1 MYSRTSLLGQSNVR
15 MSRSVNAVQKSYN
28 NAEQSMDAYAHNNNL
43 GTMKQAHTFATGR
56 YANLRDQPSMC
67 SSSLSPLRCS
77 MIQMDHSGKRNDA
90 LNRSAIINISA
101 LKGPQNT
108 SQQPVKPMRE
118 SSTPVREFLPPSTKN
133 ANPLPIFRTSVGA
146 QSKFQNTPMHE
157 NSYIERDT
165 MNEPSILNSHYQTI
179 QDTDDLGHNPETR
192 SFEPHFNKTPHPS

>member
-1 MYSRTSLLGQSNVR
+1 MR

-67 SSSLSPLRCS
+67 SSSLSPLRYS

-133 ANPLPIFRTSVGA
+133 ANPLPIFRTSGGD

-192 SFEPHFNKTPHPS
+192 SFEPHFNKTPHP

>member
-15 MSRSVNAVQKSYN
+15 MSKSVNAVQKSYN

-101 LKGPQNT
+101 LTGPQNT
-108 SQQPVKPMRE
+108 SHQPVKPMRE

-133 ANPLPIFRTSVGA
+133 ANPLPIFRTSGGD

-192 SFEPHFNKTPHPS
+192 SFEPHFNKTPHP

>member
-28 NAEQSMDAYAHNNNL
+28 NTEQSMDAYAHNNNL

-67 SSSLSPLRCS
+67 SSSLSPMRCS

-133 ANPLPIFRTSVGA
+133 ANPLPIFRTSGGD

-192 SFEPHFNKTPHPS
+192 SFEPHFNKTPHP

>member
-28 NAEQSMDAYAHNNNL
+28 NTEQSMDAYAHNNNL
-43 GTMKQAHTFATGR
+43 GTMKQAHTFATRR

-67 SSSLSPLRCS
+67 SSSLSPMRCS

-133 ANPLPIFRTSVGA
+133 AKQIS
-146 QSKFQNTPMHE
+146 
-157 NSYIERDT
+157 IEYRYL
-165 MNEPSILNSHYQTI
+165 SSL
-179 QDTDDLGHNPETR
+179 
-192 SFEPHFNKTPHPS
+192 KTNIKIDVNN

>member
-1 MYSRTSLLGQSNVR
+1 
-15 MSRSVNAVQKSYN
+15 
-28 NAEQSMDAYAHNNNL
+28 MDAYAHNNL
-43 GTMKQAHTFATGR
+43 GTMKQAQTFATGR

-77 MIQMDHSGKRNDA
+77 MIQMDHSGKRNDT

-108 SQQPVKPMRE
+108 SQQPIKPMRV

-133 ANPLPIFRTSVGA
+133 ANPLPIFRTSGGD
-146 QSKFQNTPMHE
+146 QSKFQNTPIHE

-165 MNEPSILNSHYQTI
+165 INEPSILNSHYQTM

-192 SFEPHFNKTPHPS
+192 SFEPHFNKTPHP

>member
-15 MSRSVNAVQKSYN
+15 RSRSVNAVQKSYN

-133 ANPLPIFRTSVGA
+133 ANPLPIFRTSGGD

-165 MNEPSILNSHYQTI
+165 INEPSILNSHYQTI
-179 QDTDDLGHNPETR
+179 QDADDLGHNPETR
-192 SFEPHFNKTPHPS
+192 SFEPHFNKTPHP

>member
-28 NAEQSMDAYAHNNNL
+28 NTEQSMDAYAHNNNL

-133 ANPLPIFRTSVGA
+133 ANPLPIFRTSGGD

-165 MNEPSILNSHYQTI
+165 MNDPSILNSHYQTI

-192 SFEPHFNKTPHPS
+192 SFEPHFNKTPHP

>member
-28 NAEQSMDAYAHNNNL
+28 NTEQSMDAYAHNNNL

-67 SSSLSPLRCS
+67 SSSLSPMRCS

-133 ANPLPIFRTSVGA
+133 ANPLPIFRTSGGD

-165 MNEPSILNSHYQTI
+165 MNDPSILNSHYQTI

-192 SFEPHFNKTPHPS
+192 SFEPHFNKTPHP